1 MLVTFSFFGLDYP
14 LTSVVLR
21 HERSE
26 VVALLYYG
34 AEIYFWFGHFY
45 YVAAQEK
52 HSLIPFFVMR
62 DVNHCKLKA
71 WQDSI

>member
-21 HERSE
+21 RERSE

-34 AEIYFWFGHFY
+34 AEIHFWFGHFY

-71 WQDSI
+71 WQDST